1 MISPGT
7 SLAAL
12 VFEAEGFG
20 GLGALAALIGVAAV
34 VLAYTL
40 GLRWRQ
46 YALRTRA
53 ALLCCRLAAI
63 SCLLLALLHPSCR
76 QEISIE
82 RMPALAVVLDDS
94 QSMNRPAAGTIDSTA
109 GPNRYALAVDLLRKH
124 VLPAVRSD
132 LDVRIYDVEGRPLD
146 PSGLPPQPGN
156 PRSPLT
162 QTLLRVQQDLVRSQQ
177 GLPPG
182 GTAGILLLSDGTEIT
197 DVSDGTADR
206 GLTPY
211 VFEGSD
217 PIASDPTALDQ
228 LHLPVHTVQ
237 VAAPVAQLSGAPD
250 LAIEA
255 VSSNRHARVGNTV
268 QAMLDLTAT
277 GQTPTASVPITIL
290 DGNKVLASKTV
301 EWHAGDLAMRA
312 ELEFVPRRPGDLTLT
327 VQIGQL
333 PGETNLDNNRQTFAL
348 SVRTKPLTVLFVDGV
363 LRWEGKFV
371 RQALSDDPDTN
382 VISSVRTARAGSDR
396 GSQGLL
402 LAEQLA
408 NVNVVILGDV
418 EASYFS
424 AQEIRALRSW
434 VTDRQGAL
442 LVTGGYHSFG
452 PEGFGRSDL
461 KEILPVEFSASANPQ
476 IEQPFQ
482 LKITEVGRDS
492 TIFHLTGDR
501 IRDAAFFQALPPL
514 AGCSRIAGVKPGA
527 QVLAVDPAVTAADGS
542 QGLPVLIVQQV
553 GSGRTMVLAVD
564 TTWRWR
570 TVVGGFTGDTT
581 FYTRFW
587 GQIVRWLA
595 GIDSEPPQ
603 QLFASTDRPR
613 YQAGQRIE
621 LNVTLHSPRK
631 ASQTQPADSPPATSL
646 PDEAMA
652 SGWQVSAQ
660 AVDEKGKRWN
670 VPLADL
676 GGGRY
681 RGMIGASQPGRWDL
695 AVFAE
700 PPGTP
705 LDDQTGRERL
715 SQSQVVTVQVDRPDA
730 EMLDPR
736 PNAPWLADVARRTG
750 GASLQPEQVEAWA
763 KALPRKPVHLTQVRQ
778 VELWHHPAL
787 ATVFLLTLCVE
798 WFLRR
803 RNRLM

>member
-1 MISPGT
+1 MI
-7 SLAAL
+7 
-12 VFEAEGFG
+12 FEPEGFG
-20 GLGALAALIGVAAV
+20 VISALAVLAAIAAV

-46 YALRTRA
+46 YSMRTRA
-53 ALLCCRLAAI
+53 ALLSCRLAAV

-76 QEISIE
+76 QETSVE
-82 RMPALAVVLDDS
+82 RKPALAVVLDDS
-94 QSMNRPAAGTIDSTA
+94 QSMGRPAAGLIDSTT
-109 GPNRYALAVDLLRKH
+109 GPTRYALAVEVLQKH
-124 VLPAVRSD
+124 VLPAIRSD

-146 PSGLPPQPGN
+146 PSHLPPQPTG

-162 QTLLRVQQDLVRSQQ
+162 QTLLAVQQDLVRSQQ
-177 GLPPG
+177 GLPAG
-182 GTAGILLLSDGTEIT
+182 ATAGILLLSDGAEVA
-197 DVSDGTADR
+197 DAGDGTAAGRDQV
-206 GLTPY
+206 GKGQ
-211 VFEGSD
+211 VSHAFQASD
-217 PIASDPTALDQ
+217 PIALDQ
-228 LHLPVHTVQ
+228 LHLPVHTVT
-237 VAAPVAQLSGAPD
+237 VAAPVAQLVGPPD

-255 VSSNRHARVGNTV
+255 VSANRHARVGNTV
-268 QAMLDLTAT
+268 QAVLDLTAT
-277 GQTPTASVPITIL
+277 GQTPAASVPITIL
-290 DGNKVLASKTV
+290 DGNRVLASKTV
-301 EWHAGDLAMRA
+301 QWRAGDLAMRT
-312 ELEFVPRRPGDLTLT
+312 ELEFVPRRPGDLALT
-327 VQIGQL
+327 VQVGAL
-333 PGETNLDNNRQTFAL
+333 PGETDLDNNRQTFPL
-348 SVRTKPLTVLFVDGV
+348 SVRAKPLTVLFVDGV

-371 RQALSDDPDTN
+371 RQALSEDPDIN

-461 KEILPVEFSASANPQ
+461 RDILPVEFSASPNPQ

-482 LKITEVGRDS
+482 MKITDAGRDCP
-492 TIFHLTGDR
+492 IFHLTGDR
-501 IRDAAFFQALPPL
+501 VRDAAFFQALPPL
-514 AGCSRIAGVKPGA
+514 AGCSKIAAVKPAA
-527 QVLAVDPAVTAADGS
+527 QVLAVDPAVTSPDGS
-542 QGLPVLIVQQV
+542 QGLPIMIAQQV
-553 GSGRTMVLAVD
+553 GAGRTMVLAVD

-587 GQIVRWLA
+587 GQVVRWLA
-595 GIDSEPPQ
+595 GIDAEPPQ

-613 YQAGQRIE
+613 YQAGQTIE
-621 LNVTLHSPRK
+621 LNVTLRTPHRT
-631 ASQTQPADSPPATSL
+631 SQTQPADSQASTTQPEETTPA
-646 PDEAMA
+646 
-652 SGWQVSAQ
+652 GWQVSAQ

-676 GGGRY
+676 GNGRY
-681 RGMIGASQPGRWDL
+681 RGTIGASQPGRWDL
-695 AVFAE
+695 VVSAE

-705 LDDQTGRERL
+705 VDEQAGRERL
-715 SQSQVVTVQVDRPDA
+715 SQSQVVTVRVDRPDA

-736 PNAPWLADVARRTG
+736 PDIQWLTALTQRTG
-750 GASLQPEQVEAWA
+750 GTSLQPEQVEAWV
-763 KALPRKPVHLTQVRQ
+763 KTLPRRPVQLARVQQ

-787 ATVFLLTLCVE
+787 ATVFLVTLCVE